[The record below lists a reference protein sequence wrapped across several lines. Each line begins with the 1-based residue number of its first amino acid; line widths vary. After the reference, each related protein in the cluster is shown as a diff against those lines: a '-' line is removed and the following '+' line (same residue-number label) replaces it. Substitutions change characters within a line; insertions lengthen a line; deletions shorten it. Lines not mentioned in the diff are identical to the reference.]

1 MILRRSQSPTPRGW
15 MVDRLG
21 QRLDP
26 MTALLFEAP
35 DAGIVAVDRAGRV
48 VRANAWLRRRLH
60 PDVDPRPSV
69 AARDL
74 FVPEDRNR
82 VRAFLDDAATG
93 ARAADPL
100 TAHMQAA
107 DGTEMPVL
115 VAAQLLR
122 EPDQAITGLLLRI
135 TDQSGARR
143 LEAELE
149 QGQNLRAVGQLA
161 AGIAHDFNNLL
172 TAVIGSADASLE
184 REGIDPETAA
194 DLRQIRMAGE
204 RGSALIRQML
214 AFSRRQPLQ
223 PRVIAVNDSIRALG
237 ELLPRMLGS
246 PHRLVLDL
254 EEPNRQVRVD
264 PAQFDQVVANLAMNA
279 RDAMPG
285 GGTLTLRTGHRAIYR
300 PLHDGAE
307 TIPTGRYVVV
317 EASDTGIGIPPD
329 VLPHIFEPFF
339 TTRRQAGG
347 SGLGLATV
355 HGIAR
360 QSGGFVTVDSVV
372 GQGTTIRVY
381 LPLHDEELMFEEP
394 AADPAAAPSERP
406 AADRPAVD
414 PPVADPPVVDP
425 PVAAASVRQPAPE
438 TRPVTG
444 SLLLVEDEAAVR
456 TLAERALRQAG
467 WRVASFGSAEAA
479 LEALDSL
486 GALDLLVSDIVL
498 PNMDGQALLR
508 HLRESR
514 PGLPAILVSGYAES
528 AVRGDLPL
536 DGVTFLPKPYA
547 LKALVAAAGA
557 TLMTDV
563 PK

>member
-1 MILRRSQSPTPRGW
+1 MILRRSLSASPRGW
-15 MVDRLG
+15 MIDRLS

-26 MTALLFEAP
+26 LTALLFEAP
-35 DAGIVAVDRAGRV
+35 DAGILAVDRAGRV

-60 PDVDPRPSV
+60 NDADPRPSV
-69 AARDL
+69 PARDL
-74 FVPEDRNR
+74 FVAADRNL

-100 TAHMQAA
+100 AA
-107 DGTEMPVL
+107 RMPASDGTEMPVL
-115 VAAQLLR
+115 VAVQVLR

-149 QGQNLRAVGQLA
+149 HGQKLRAVGQLA

-184 REGIDPETAA
+184 RDGIDPETAA
-194 DLRQIRMAGE
+194 DLRRIRMAGE
-204 RGSALIRQML
+204 RGSALVRQML

-223 PRVIAVNDSIRALG
+223 PRVIAVNDTVRALA

-264 PAQFDQVVANLAMNA
+264 PAQFDQVVVNLAMNA
-279 RDAMPG
+279 RDAMPN

-300 PLHDGAE
+300 ALHDGAE
-307 TIPTGRYVVV
+307 TIPPGRYVVV

-329 VLPHIFEPFF
+329 ILPHIFEPFF

-360 QSGGFVTVDSVV
+360 QSGGFVTVDSTV
-372 GQGTTIRVY
+372 GRGTTIRVY
-381 LPLHDEELMFEEP
+381 LPLHDEELAFEDPVPEP
-394 AADPAAAPSERP
+394 VMAPQ
-406 AADRPAVD
+406 AV
-414 PPVADPPVVDP
+414 PVVDP
-425 PVAAASVRQPAPE
+425 PASDPPARQRQPE
-438 TRPVTG
+438 TRAVSG
-444 SLLLVEDEAAVR
+444 SLLLVEDEPAVR

-498 PNMDGQALLR
+498 PDMDGQALLC